1 MKEIFEGLAGK
12 LAGVWKSVFVAHA
25 KICIITGA
33 VAVSGTAAT
42 VTGVEYTKHNNSKNV
57 VQAQETEQETDSDT
71 SRLDKLNKIL
81 SETQKETEGGT
92 EAETEENSDSA
103 EELESLMEEALSS
116 DDTTSEELSQ
126 IIEAVA
132 DSGAVPV
139 VVKDMEELDIV
150 EDNSSEP
157 SREDAEVADSG
168 SEDTSSSDQIY
179 EVNQLVYGIDVS
191 RWQGDIDWSKVAA
204 DGITFA
210 MIKCGGGD
218 DGLYEDRKF
227 KQNIQGALANGIQV
241 GIYFYSGATDAKTA
255 YDEASFC
262 INLIKDYQITYP
274 VAFDWELNSGDY
286 DEVTQACETFCN
298 VVKSYGYQP
307 MVYTNR
313 NRWYSSF
320 DGEKLANKFKVW
332 MACYWSE
339 YYYTSTRWKYGDDLA
354 SFKWHYDMWQY
365 GVTDTVD
372 GIDGYVDMNIAFFG
386 YANYK
391 VNGAQDA
398 ALTVTNTNITRYL
411 GHDSGKLNAEVDF
424 MAGVKGVNSIG
435 YEMDVDYDIIDSSG
449 NSVDEEDA
457 LSQPGRYTV
466 RYSFKDPKSG
476 NISKDAVLNIV
487 DVTAK
492 LVTPDINVQADASG
506 RLPAGFSFVNGVS
519 GTNSLYENATLTQY
533 EVVRKNIA
541 TGEETTMSPEQA
553 LANVYGAKN
562 YTYSVVYYFDVP
574 KDGTVK
580 QTAQMT
586 VVVKESETEKETQK
600 ETESE
605 SQQET
610 ESESQ
615 KQTES
620 VSESQAETKG
630 LSAASK
636 KQSTSE
642 ETTFNN
648 K

>member
-1 MKEIFEGLAGK
+1 MKELLEGLAGK
-12 LAGVWKSVFVAHA
+12 LAGVGKSVFVAHA

-42 VTGVEYTKHNNSKNV
+42 VAGVEYVKHNNTNNV
-57 VQAQETEQETDSDT
+57 VQAQETEHESETETESE
-71 SRLDKLNKIL
+71 RLDKLNKIL
-81 SETQKETEGGT
+81 AETQEET
-92 EAETEENSDSA
+92 AEEESSSA

-116 DDTTSEELSQ
+116 DDTTSEELNQ

-132 DSGAVPV
+132 DSGAGPV
-139 VVKDMEELDIV
+139 AVKDIEELEVV

-157 SREDAEVADSG
+157 SREDAEVSDSG
-168 SEDTSSSDQIY
+168 TEETSSSDQIY

-274 VAFDWELNSGDY
+274 VAFDWELDGDY
-286 DEVTQACETFCN
+286 NSVTEACETFCN
-298 VVKSYGYQP
+298 VIKSYGYQP
-307 MVYTNR
+307 MVYSNR
-313 NRWYSSF
+313 NRWYNNF
-320 DGEKLANKFKVW
+320 NGEKLSNKFKVW
-332 MACYWSE
+332 MAAYWSE
-339 YYYTSTRWKYGDDLA
+339 YYYTSTRWTYGDDLA

-398 ALTVTNTNITRYL
+398 TLTVQNTNITRYL
-411 GHDSGKLNAEVDF
+411 GHDSGKLNEGVDF
-424 MAGVKGVNSIG
+424 MSGVKGVNSIG

-457 LSQPGRYTV
+457 LSQPDRYTV

-476 NISKDAVLNIV
+476 NITKDAVLNIV

-492 LVTPDINVQADASG
+492 LVTPDINVQSDASG

-519 GTNSLYENATLTQY
+519 GTNSLSENATLTQY
-533 EVVRKNIA
+533 EVIKRNIA
-541 TGEETTMSPEQA
+541 TGEEITLSPEQA
-553 LANVYGAKN
+553 LANVYDVKN

-574 KDGTVK
+574 KDGIVK
-580 QTAQMT
+580 QTAVMT
-586 VVVKESETEKETQK
+586 VIVKETETQK

-605 SQQET
+605 SQTETIRLSVAAKKQET
-610 ESESQ
+610 
-615 KQTES
+615 T
-620 VSESQAETKG
+620 
-630 LSAASK
+630 
-636 KQSTSE
+636 E
-642 ETTFNN
+642 ETVINN

>member
-1 MKEIFEGLAGK
+1 MKGFIEGLAGK
-12 LAGVWKSVFVAHA
+12 LAVVWKSVFVAHA

-42 VTGVEYTKHNNSKNV
+42 VTGVEYVKHNNTKNV
-57 VQAQETEQETDSDT
+57 VQAQETEHESETETESE
-71 SRLDKLNKIL
+71 RLDKLNKIL
-81 SETQKETEGGT
+81 VETQEET
-92 EAETEENSDSA
+92 AEEESSSV

-116 DDTTSEELSQ
+116 DDTTSEELNQ

-132 DSGAVPV
+132 DSGAGPV
-139 VVKDMEELDIV
+139 AVKDIEELEVV

-157 SREDAEVADSG
+157 SREDAEVSDSG
-168 SEDTSSSDQIY
+168 TEDASSSDQIY

-274 VAFDWELNSGDY
+274 VAFDWELDGDY
-286 DEVTQACETFCN
+286 NSVTEACETFCN
-298 VVKSYGYQP
+298 VIKSYGYQP
-307 MVYTNR
+307 MVYSNR
-313 NRWYSSF
+313 NRWYNNF
-320 DGEKLANKFKVW
+320 NGEKLSNKFKVW
-332 MACYWSE
+332 MAAYWSE
-339 YYYTSTRWKYGDDLA
+339 YYYTSTRWTYGDDLA

-411 GHDSGKLNAEVDF
+411 GHDSGKLNEGVDF
-424 MAGVKGVNSIG
+424 MSGVKGVNSIG
-435 YEMDVDYDIIDSSG
+435 YEMDVDYDIINSSG

-476 NISKDAVLNIV
+476 NITKDAVLNIV

-492 LVTPDINVQADASG
+492 LVTPDINVQSDASG

-519 GTNSLYENATLTQY
+519 GTNSLSENATLTQY
-533 EVVRKNIA
+533 EVIKRNIA
-541 TGEETTMSPEQA
+541 TGEEITMSPEQA
-553 LANVYGAKN
+553 LANVYDVKN

-580 QTAQMT
+580 QTAVMT
-586 VVVKESETEKETQK
+586 VIAKETETEKETQK
-600 ETESE
+600 ETETE
-605 SQQET
+605 SQTETRKLSVAAKKQET
-610 ESESQ
+610 
-615 KQTES
+615 T
-620 VSESQAETKG
+620 
-630 LSAASK
+630 
-636 KQSTSE
+636 E
-642 ETTFNN
+642 ETVINN

>member
-1 MKEIFEGLAGK
+1 MKELLEGLAGK
-12 LAGVWKSVFVAHA
+12 LAGVGKSVFVAHA

-42 VTGVEYTKHNNSKNV
+42 VTGVEYVKHNNTKNV
-57 VQAQETEQETDSDT
+57 VQAQETEHESETETESE
-71 SRLDKLNKIL
+71 RLDKLNKIL
-81 SETQKETEGGT
+81 VETQEET
-92 EAETEENSDSA
+92 AEEESSSV

-116 DDTTSEELSQ
+116 DDTTSEELNQ

-132 DSGAVPV
+132 DSGAGPV
-139 VVKDMEELDIV
+139 AVKDIEELEVV

-157 SREDAEVADSG
+157 SREDAEVSDSG
-168 SEDTSSSDQIY
+168 TEDTSSSDQIY

-274 VAFDWELNSGDY
+274 VAFDWELKIGDY
-286 DEVTQACETFCN
+286 DQVTQACETFCN

-307 MVYTNR
+307 MVYSNR
-313 NRWYSSF
+313 NRWYDNF
-320 DGEKLANKFKVW
+320 DGEKLAGKFKVW

-339 YYYTSTRWKYGDDLA
+339 YYYTSTRWAYGDDLA

-411 GHDSGKLNAEVDF
+411 GHDSGKLNEGVDF
-424 MAGVKGVNSIG
+424 MSGVKGVNSIG
-435 YEMDVDYDIIDSSG
+435 YEVDVDYDIIDSSG

-476 NISKDAVLNIV
+476 NITKDAVLNIV

-492 LVTPDINVQADASG
+492 LVTPDINVQADDSG
-506 RLPAGFSFVNGVS
+506 RLPAGFSFINGVS
-519 GTNSLYENATLTQY
+519 GTNSLSENATLTRY
-533 EVVRKNIA
+533 EVIRRNIA

-553 LANVYGAKN
+553 LVNVYDVKN

-580 QTAQMT
+580 QTAVMT
-586 VVVKESETEKETQK
+586 VIAKETETEKETQK
-600 ETESE
+600 ETETE
-605 SQQET
+605 SQTETRKLSVAAKKQET
-610 ESESQ
+610 
-615 KQTES
+615 T
-620 VSESQAETKG
+620 
-630 LSAASK
+630 
-636 KQSTSE
+636 E
-642 ETTFNN
+642 ETVINN

>member
-1 MKEIFEGLAGK
+1 MKGFIEGLAGK
-12 LAGVWKSVFVAHA
+12 LAVVWKSVFVAHA

-42 VTGVEYTKHNNSKNV
+42 VTGVEYVKHNNTKNV
-57 VQAQETEQETDSDT
+57 VQAQETEHESETETESE
-71 SRLDKLNKIL
+71 RLDKLNKIL
-81 SETQKETEGGT
+81 AETQEET
-92 EAETEENSDSA
+92 AEEESSSV

-116 DDTTSEELSQ
+116 DDTTSEELNQ

-132 DSGAVPV
+132 DSGAGPV
-139 VVKDMEELDIV
+139 AVKDIEELEVV

-157 SREDAEVADSG
+157 SREDAEVSDSG
-168 SEDTSSSDQIY
+168 TEETSSSDQIY

-274 VAFDWELNSGDY
+274 VAFDWELKTGDY
-286 DEVTQACETFCN
+286 DQVTQACETFCN

-307 MVYTNR
+307 MVYSNR
-313 NRWYSSF
+313 NRWYDNF
-320 DGEKLANKFKVW
+320 DGEKLAGKFKVW

-339 YYYTSTRWKYGDDLA
+339 YYYTSTRWAYGDDLA

-411 GHDSGKLNAEVDF
+411 GHDSEKLNEGVDF
-424 MAGVKGVNSIG
+424 MSGVKGVNSIG
-435 YEMDVDYDIIDSSG
+435 YEMDVDYDIINSSG

-476 NISKDAVLNIV
+476 NITKDAVLNIV

-492 LVTPDINVQADASG
+492 LVTPDINVQADDSG
-506 RLPAGFSFVNGVS
+506 RLPAGFSFINGVS
-519 GTNSLYENATLTQY
+519 GTNSLSENATLTRY
-533 EVVRKNIA
+533 EVIKRNIA

-553 LANVYGAKN
+553 LVNVYDVKN

-580 QTAQMT
+580 QTAVMT
-586 VVVKESETEKETQK
+586 VIAKETETEKETQK
-600 ETESE
+600 ETE
-605 SQQET
+605 T
-610 ESESQ
+610 
-615 KQTES
+615 
-620 VSESQAETKG
+620 ESQAETRK
-630 LSAASK
+630 LSVAAK
-636 KQSTSE
+636 KQETTE
-642 ETTFNN
+642 ETVINN

>member
-1 MKEIFEGLAGK
+1 MKGFIEGLAGK
-12 LAGVWKSVFVAHA
+12 LAVVWKSVFVAHA

-42 VTGVEYTKHNNSKNV
+42 VTGVEYVKHNNTKNV
-57 VQAQETEQETDSDT
+57 VQAQETEHESETETESE
-71 SRLDKLNKIL
+71 RLDKLNKIL
-81 SETQKETEGGT
+81 AETQEET
-92 EAETEENSDSA
+92 AEEESSSV

-116 DDTTSEELSQ
+116 DDTTSEELNQ

-132 DSGAVPV
+132 DSGAGPV
-139 VVKDMEELDIV
+139 AVKDIEELEVV

-157 SREDAEVADSG
+157 SREDAEVSDSG
-168 SEDTSSSDQIY
+168 TEETSSSDQIY

-274 VAFDWELNSGDY
+274 VAFDWELDGDY
-286 DEVTQACETFCN
+286 NSVTEACETFCN
-298 VVKSYGYQP
+298 VIKSYGYQP
-307 MVYTNR
+307 MVYSNR
-313 NRWYSSF
+313 NRWYNNF
-320 DGEKLANKFKVW
+320 NGEKLSNKFKVW
-332 MACYWSE
+332 MAAYWSE
-339 YYYTSTRWKYGDDLA
+339 YYYTSTRWTYGDDLA

-411 GHDSGKLNAEVDF
+411 GHDSEELNEGVDF
-424 MAGVKGVNSIG
+424 MSGVKGVNSIG
-435 YEMDVDYDIIDSSG
+435 YEMDVDYDIINSSG

-476 NISKDAVLNIV
+476 NITKDAVLNIV

-492 LVTPDINVQADASG
+492 LVTPDINVQSDVSG

-519 GTNSLYENATLTQY
+519 GTNSLSENATLTQY
-533 EVVRKNIA
+533 EVIKRNIA
-541 TGEETTMSPEQA
+541 TGEEITMSPEQA
-553 LANVYGAKN
+553 LANVYDVKN

-580 QTAQMT
+580 QTAVMT
-586 VVVKESETEKETQK
+586 VIAKETETEKETQK
-600 ETESE
+600 ETETE
-605 SQQET
+605 SQTETRKLSVAAKKQET
-610 ESESQ
+610 
-615 KQTES
+615 T
-620 VSESQAETKG
+620 
-630 LSAASK
+630 
-636 KQSTSE
+636 E
-642 ETTFNN
+642 ETVINN

>member
-1 MKEIFEGLAGK
+1 MKELLEGLAGK
-12 LAGVWKSVFVAHA
+12 LAGVGKSVFVAHA

-42 VTGVEYTKHNNSKNV
+42 VTGVEYVKHNNTKNV
-57 VQAQETEQETDSDT
+57 VQAQETERETETETESE
-71 SRLDKLNKIL
+71 RLDKLNKIL
-81 SETQKETEGGT
+81 AETQEET
-92 EAETEENSDSA
+92 AEEESSSA

-116 DDTTSEELSQ
+116 DDTTSEELNQ

-132 DSGAVPV
+132 DSGAGPV
-139 VVKDMEELDIV
+139 AVKDIEELEVV

-157 SREDAEVADSG
+157 SREDAEVTDSG
-168 SEDTSSSDQIY
+168 TEETSSSDQIY

-274 VAFDWELNSGDY
+274 VAFDWELDGDY
-286 DEVTQACETFCN
+286 NSVTEACETFCN
-298 VVKSYGYQP
+298 VIKSYGYQP
-307 MVYTNR
+307 MVYSNR
-313 NRWYSSF
+313 NRWYNNF
-320 DGEKLANKFKVW
+320 NGEKLSNKFKVW
-332 MACYWSE
+332 MAAYWSE
-339 YYYTSTRWKYGDDLA
+339 YYYTSTRWTYGDDLA

-398 ALTVTNTNITRYL
+398 TLTVQNTNITRYL
-411 GHDSGKLNAEVDF
+411 GHDSGKLNEGVDF
-424 MAGVKGVNSIG
+424 MSGVKGVNSIG

-457 LSQPGRYTV
+457 LSQQGRYTV

-476 NISKDAVLNIV
+476 NITKDAVLNIV

-492 LVTPDINVQADASG
+492 LVTPDINVQSDASG

-519 GTNSLYENATLTQY
+519 GTNSLSENATLTQY
-533 EVVRKNIA
+533 EVIERNIA
-541 TGEETTMSPEQA
+541 TGEEITMSPEQA
-553 LANVYGAKN
+553 LSNVYDVKN

-580 QTAQMT
+580 QTAVMT
-586 VVVKESETEKETQK
+586 VIAKETETEKETQK

-605 SQQET
+605 SQ
-610 ESESQ
+610 
-615 KQTES
+615 TES
-620 VSESQAETKG
+620 VSESQTETRK
-630 LSAASK
+630 LSVAAK
-636 KQSTSE
+636 KQETTE
-642 ETTFNN
+642 ETVINN

>member
-1 MKEIFEGLAGK
+1 MKGFIEGLAGK
-12 LAGVWKSVFVAHA
+12 LAVVWKSVFVAHA

-42 VTGVEYTKHNNSKNV
+42 VTGVEYVKHNNTKNV
-57 VQAQETEQETDSDT
+57 VQAQETEHESETETESE
-71 SRLDKLNKIL
+71 RLDKLNKIL
-81 SETQKETEGGT
+81 AETQEET
-92 EAETEENSDSA
+92 AEEESSSV

-116 DDTTSEELSQ
+116 DDTTSEELNQ

-132 DSGAVPV
+132 DSGAGPV
-139 VVKDMEELDIV
+139 AVKDIEELEVV

-157 SREDAEVADSG
+157 SREDAEVSDSG
-168 SEDTSSSDQIY
+168 TEETSSSDQIY

-227 KQNIQGALANGIQV
+227 RQNIQGALANGIQV

-274 VAFDWELNSGDY
+274 VAFDWELKTGDY
-286 DEVTQACETFCN
+286 DQVTQACETFCN

-307 MVYTNR
+307 MVYSNR
-313 NRWYSSF
+313 NRWYDNF
-320 DGEKLANKFKVW
+320 DGEKLAGKFKVW

-339 YYYTSTRWKYGDDLA
+339 YYYTSTRWAYGDDLA

-411 GHDSGKLNAEVDF
+411 GHDSGKLNEGVDF
-424 MAGVKGVNSIG
+424 MSGVKGVNSIG
-435 YEMDVDYDIIDSSG
+435 YEMDVDYDIINSSG

-476 NISKDAVLNIV
+476 DITKDAVLNIV

-492 LVTPDINVQADASG
+492 LVTPDINVQADDSG
-506 RLPAGFSFVNGVS
+506 RLPAGFSFINGVS
-519 GTNSLYENATLTQY
+519 GTNSLSENATLTRY
-533 EVVRKNIA
+533 EVIRRNIA

-553 LANVYGAKN
+553 LTNVYDVKN

-580 QTAQMT
+580 QTAVMT
-586 VVVKESETEKETQK
+586 VIAKEAETEKESQT
-600 ETESE
+600 ETEN
-605 SQQET
+605 
-610 ESESQ
+610 
-615 KQTES
+615 
-620 VSESQAETKG
+620 VSQAETRK
-630 LSAASK
+630 LSVSAK
-636 KQSTSE
+636 KQETTE
-642 ETTFNN
+642 ETVINN

>member
-1 MKEIFEGLAGK
+1 MKELLEGLAGK
-12 LAGVWKSVFVAHA
+12 LAGVGKSVFVAHA

-42 VTGVEYTKHNNSKNV
+42 VTGVEYVKHNNTKNV
-57 VQAQETEQETDSDT
+57 VQAQETEHESETETESE
-71 SRLDKLNKIL
+71 RLDKLNKIL
-81 SETQKETEGGT
+81 VETQEET
-92 EAETEENSDSA
+92 AEEESSSV

-116 DDTTSEELSQ
+116 DDTTSEELNQ

-132 DSGAVPV
+132 DSGAGPV
-139 VVKDMEELDIV
+139 AVKDIEELEVV

-157 SREDAEVADSG
+157 SREDTEVSDSG
-168 SEDTSSSDQIY
+168 TEETSSSDQIY

-274 VAFDWELNSGDY
+274 VAFDWELDGDY
-286 DEVTQACETFCN
+286 NSVTEACETFCN

-307 MVYTNR
+307 MVYSNR
-313 NRWYSSF
+313 NRWYNNF
-320 DGEKLANKFKVW
+320 NGEKLSNKFKVW
-332 MACYWSE
+332 MAAYWSE
-339 YYYTSTRWKYGDDLA
+339 YYYTSTRWTYGDDLA

-398 ALTVTNTNITRYL
+398 TLTVQNTNITRYL
-411 GHDSGKLNAEVDF
+411 GHDSGKLNEGVDF
-424 MAGVKGVNSIG
+424 MSGVKGVNSIG

-457 LSQPGRYTV
+457 LSQPDRYTA

-476 NISKDAVLNIV
+476 NITKDAVLNIV

-492 LVTPDINVQADASG
+492 LVTPDINVQSDASG

-519 GTNSLYENATLTQY
+519 GTNSLSENATLTQY
-533 EVVRKNIA
+533 EVIKRNIA
-541 TGEETTMSPEQA
+541 TGEEITLSPEQA
-553 LANVYGAKN
+553 LANVYDVKN

-574 KDGTVK
+574 KDGIVK
-580 QTAQMT
+580 QTAVMT
-586 VVVKESETEKETQK
+586 VIAKETETETETQK

-605 SQQET
+605 SQTETIRLSVAAKKQET
-610 ESESQ
+610 
-615 KQTES
+615 T
-620 VSESQAETKG
+620 
-630 LSAASK
+630 
-636 KQSTSE
+636 E
-642 ETTFNN
+642 ETVINN

>member
-1 MKEIFEGLAGK
+1 MKELLEGLAGK
-12 LAGVWKSVFVAHA
+12 LAGVGKSVFVAHA

-42 VTGVEYTKHNNSKNV
+42 VTGVEYVKHNNTKNV
-57 VQAQETEQETDSDT
+57 VQAQETERETETETESE
-71 SRLDKLNKIL
+71 RLDKLNKIL
-81 SETQKETEGGT
+81 AETQEET
-92 EAETEENSDSA
+92 AEEESSSA

-116 DDTTSEELSQ
+116 DDTTSEELNQ

-132 DSGAVPV
+132 DSGAGPV
-139 VVKDMEELDIV
+139 AVKDIEELEVV

-157 SREDAEVADSG
+157 SREDAEVTDSG
-168 SEDTSSSDQIY
+168 TEETSSSDQIY

-274 VAFDWELNSGDY
+274 VAFDWELDGDY
-286 DEVTQACETFCN
+286 NSVTEACETFCN
-298 VVKSYGYQP
+298 VIKSYGYQP
-307 MVYTNR
+307 MVYSNR
-313 NRWYSSF
+313 NRWYNNF
-320 DGEKLANKFKVW
+320 NGEKLSNKFKVW
-332 MACYWSE
+332 MAAYWSE
-339 YYYTSTRWKYGDDLA
+339 YYYTSTRWTYGDDLA

-398 ALTVTNTNITRYL
+398 TLTVQNTNITRYL
-411 GHDSGKLNAEVDF
+411 GHDSGKLNEGVDF
-424 MAGVKGVNSIG
+424 MSGVKGVNSIG

-476 NISKDAVLNIV
+476 NITKDAVLNIV

-492 LVTPDINVQADASG
+492 LVTPDINVQSDASG

-519 GTNSLYENATLTQY
+519 GTNSLSENATLTQY
-533 EVVRKNIA
+533 EVIKRNIA
-541 TGEETTMSPEQA
+541 TGEEITMSPEQA
-553 LANVYGAKN
+553 LANVYDVKN

-580 QTAQMT
+580 QTAVMT
-586 VVVKESETEKETQK
+586 VIAKETETEKESQT
-600 ETESE
+600 ETENV
-605 SQQET
+605 SQTETRKLSVAAKTQET
-610 ESESQ
+610 
-615 KQTES
+615 T
-620 VSESQAETKG
+620 
-630 LSAASK
+630 
-636 KQSTSE
+636 E
-642 ETTFNN
+642 ETVINN

>member
-1 MKEIFEGLAGK
+1 MKELLEGLAGK
-12 LAGVWKSVFVAHA
+12 LAGVGKSVFVAHA

-42 VTGVEYTKHNNSKNV
+42 VAGVEYVKHNNTNNV
-57 VQAQETEQETDSDT
+57 VQAQETEHESETETESE
-71 SRLDKLNKIL
+71 RLDKLNKIL
-81 SETQKETEGGT
+81 AETQEET
-92 EAETEENSDSA
+92 AEEESSSA

-116 DDTTSEELSQ
+116 DDTTSEELNQ

-132 DSGAVPV
+132 DSGAGPV
-139 VVKDMEELDIV
+139 AVKDIEELEVV

-157 SREDAEVADSG
+157 SREDAEVSDSG
-168 SEDTSSSDQIY
+168 TEETSSSDQIY

-274 VAFDWELNSGDY
+274 VAFDWELDGDY
-286 DEVTQACETFCN
+286 NSVTEACETFCN
-298 VVKSYGYQP
+298 VIKSYGYQP
-307 MVYTNR
+307 MVYSNR
-313 NRWYSSF
+313 NRWYNNF
-320 DGEKLANKFKVW
+320 NGEKLSNKFKVW
-332 MACYWSE
+332 MAAYWSE
-339 YYYTSTRWKYGDDLA
+339 YYYTSTRWTYGDDLA

-411 GHDSGKLNAEVDF
+411 GHDSEKLNEGVDF
-424 MAGVKGVNSIG
+424 MSGVKGVNSIG
-435 YEMDVDYDIIDSSG
+435 YEMDVDYDIINSSG

-476 NISKDAVLNIV
+476 NITKDAVLNIV

-492 LVTPDINVQADASG
+492 LVTPDINVQSDVSG

-519 GTNSLYENATLTQY
+519 GTNSLSENATLTQY
-533 EVVRKNIA
+533 EVIKRNIA
-541 TGEETTMSPEQA
+541 TGEEITMSPEQA
-553 LANVYGAKN
+553 LANVYDVKN

-580 QTAQMT
+580 QTAVMT
-586 VVVKESETEKETQK
+586 VIVKETETEKETQK
-600 ETESE
+600 ETE
-605 SQQET
+605 T
-610 ESESQ
+610 ES
-615 KQTES
+615 QTES
-620 VSESQAETKG
+620 VSESQTETRK
-630 LSAASK
+630 LSVAAK
-636 KQSTSE
+636 KQETTE
-642 ETTFNN
+642 ETVINN

>member
-1 MKEIFEGLAGK
+1 MKELLEGLAGK
-12 LAGVWKSVFVAHA
+12 LAGVGKSVFVAHA

-42 VTGVEYTKHNNSKNV
+42 VTGVEYVKHNNTKNV
-57 VQAQETEQETDSDT
+57 VQAQETEHESETETESE
-71 SRLDKLNKIL
+71 RLDKLNKIL
-81 SETQKETEGGT
+81 AETQEET
-92 EAETEENSDSA
+92 AEEESSSV

-116 DDTTSEELSQ
+116 DDTTSEELNQ

-132 DSGAVPV
+132 DSGAGPV
-139 VVKDMEELDIV
+139 AVKDIEELEVV

-157 SREDAEVADSG
+157 SREDAEVSDSG
-168 SEDTSSSDQIY
+168 TEETSSSDQIY

-274 VAFDWELNSGDY
+274 VAFDWELKTGDY
-286 DEVTQACETFCN
+286 DQVTQACETFCN

-307 MVYTNR
+307 MVYSNR
-313 NRWYSSF
+313 NRWYDNF
-320 DGEKLANKFKVW
+320 DGEKLAGKFKVW

-339 YYYTSTRWKYGDDLA
+339 YYYTSTRWAYGDDLA

-411 GHDSGKLNAEVDF
+411 GHDSEKLNEGVDF
-424 MAGVKGVNSIG
+424 MSGVKGVNSIG
-435 YEMDVDYDIIDSSG
+435 YEMDVDYDIINSSG

-476 NISKDAVLNIV
+476 NITKDAVLNIV

-492 LVTPDINVQADASG
+492 LVTPDINVQADDSG
-506 RLPAGFSFVNGVS
+506 RIPAGFSFINGVS
-519 GTNSLYENATLTQY
+519 GTNSLSENATLTRY
-533 EVVRKNIA
+533 EVIKRNIA
-541 TGEETTMSPEQA
+541 TGEEITMSPEQA
-553 LANVYGAKN
+553 LVNVYDVKN

-580 QTAQMT
+580 QTAVMT
-586 VVVKESETEKETQK
+586 VIAKEKETEKETQK
-600 ETESE
+600 ETETE
-605 SQQET
+605 SQTETRKLSVAAKKQET
-610 ESESQ
+610 
-615 KQTES
+615 T
-620 VSESQAETKG
+620 
-630 LSAASK
+630 
-636 KQSTSE
+636 E
-642 ETTFNN
+642 ETVINN

>member
-1 MKEIFEGLAGK
+1 MKELLESLAGK
-12 LAGVWKSVFVAHA
+12 LAVVWKSVFVAHA

-42 VTGVEYTKHNNSKNV
+42 VTGVGYVKHNNTKNV
-57 VQAQETEQETDSDT
+57 VQAQETEHESETETESE
-71 SRLDKLNKIL
+71 RLDKLNKIL
-81 SETQKETEGGT
+81 AETQEET
-92 EAETEENSDSA
+92 AEEESSSV

-116 DDTTSEELSQ
+116 DDTTSEELNQ

-132 DSGAVPV
+132 DSGAGPV
-139 VVKDMEELDIV
+139 AVKDIEELEVV

-157 SREDAEVADSG
+157 SREDAEVSDSG
-168 SEDTSSSDQIY
+168 TEETSSSDQIY

-307 MVYTNR
+307 MVYSNR

-320 DGEKLANKFKVW
+320 DGEKLAGKFKVW

-339 YYYTSTRWKYGDDLA
+339 YYYTSTRWAYGDDLA

-411 GHDSGKLNAEVDF
+411 GHDSEKLNEGVDF
-424 MAGVKGVNSIG
+424 MSGVKGVNSIG
-435 YEMDVDYDIIDSSG
+435 YEMDVNYDIINSSG

-476 NISKDAVLNIV
+476 NITKDAVLNIV

-492 LVTPDINVQADASG
+492 LVTPDINVQSDASG

-519 GTNSLYENATLTQY
+519 GTNSLSENATLTQY
-533 EVVRKNIA
+533 EVIKRNIA
-541 TGEETTMSPEQA
+541 TGEEITMSPEQA
-553 LANVYGAKN
+553 LANVYDVKN

-580 QTAQMT
+580 QTAVMT
-586 VVVKESETEKETQK
+586 VIAKETETEKETQK
-600 ETESE
+600 ETQKET
-605 SQQET
+605 ET
-610 ESESQ
+610 ES
-615 KQTES
+615 QTES
-620 VSESQAETKG
+620 VSESQTETESISQEETRK
-630 LSAASK
+630 LSVAAK
-636 KQSTSE
+636 KQETTE
-642 ETTFNN
+642 ETVINN

>member
-1 MKEIFEGLAGK
+1 MKELLEGLAGK
-12 LAGVWKSVFVAHA
+12 LEGVGKSVFVAHA

-42 VTGVEYTKHNNSKNV
+42 VTGVEYVKHNNTKNV
-57 VQAQETEQETDSDT
+57 VQAQETEHESETETESE
-71 SRLDKLNKIL
+71 RLDKLNKIL
-81 SETQKETEGGT
+81 VETQEET
-92 EAETEENSDSA
+92 AEEESSSV

-116 DDTTSEELSQ
+116 DDTTSEELNQ

-132 DSGAVPV
+132 DSGAGPV
-139 VVKDMEELDIV
+139 AVKDIEELEVV

-157 SREDAEVADSG
+157 SREDAEVSDSG
-168 SEDTSSSDQIY
+168 TEDTSSSDQIY

-274 VAFDWELNSGDY
+274 VAFDWELKTGDY
-286 DEVTQACETFCN
+286 DQVTQACETFCN

-307 MVYTNR
+307 MVYSNR
-313 NRWYSSF
+313 NRWYDNF
-320 DGEKLANKFKVW
+320 DGEKLAGKFKVW

-339 YYYTSTRWKYGDDLA
+339 YYYTSTRWAYGDDLA

-411 GHDSGKLNAEVDF
+411 GHDSGKLNEGVDF
-424 MAGVKGVNSIG
+424 MSGVKGVNSIG
-435 YEMDVDYDIIDSSG
+435 YEVDVDYDIIDSSE

-476 NISKDAVLNIV
+476 NITKDAVLNIV

-492 LVTPDINVQADASG
+492 LVTPDINVQADDSG
-506 RLPAGFSFVNGVS
+506 RLPAGFSFINGVS
-519 GTNSLYENATLTQY
+519 GTNSLSENATLTRY
-533 EVVRKNIA
+533 EVIRRNIA

-553 LANVYGAKN
+553 LVNVYDVKN

-580 QTAQMT
+580 QTAVMT
-586 VVVKESETEKETQK
+586 VIAKETETEKEKETQK
-600 ETESE
+600 ETETE
-605 SQQET
+605 SQTETRKLSVAAKKQET
-610 ESESQ
+610 
-615 KQTES
+615 T
-620 VSESQAETKG
+620 
-630 LSAASK
+630 
-636 KQSTSE
+636 E
-642 ETTFNN
+642 ETVINN

>member
-1 MKEIFEGLAGK
+1 MKELLEGLAGK
-12 LAGVWKSVFVAHA
+12 LAGVGKSVFVAHA

-42 VTGVEYTKHNNSKNV
+42 VTGVEYVKHNNTKNV
-57 VQAQETEQETDSDT
+57 VQAQETERETETETESE
-71 SRLDKLNKIL
+71 RLDKLNKIL
-81 SETQKETEGGT
+81 AETQEET
-92 EAETEENSDSA
+92 AEEESSSA

-116 DDTTSEELSQ
+116 DDTTSEELNQ

-132 DSGAVPV
+132 DSGAGPV
-139 VVKDMEELDIV
+139 AVKDIEELEVV

-157 SREDAEVADSG
+157 SREDAEVTDSG
-168 SEDTSSSDQIY
+168 TEETSSSDQIY

-274 VAFDWELNSGDY
+274 VAFDWELDGDY
-286 DEVTQACETFCN
+286 NSVTEACETFCN
-298 VVKSYGYQP
+298 VIKSYGYQP
-307 MVYTNR
+307 MVYSNR
-313 NRWYSSF
+313 NRWYNNF
-320 DGEKLANKFKVW
+320 NGEKLSNKFKVW
-332 MACYWSE
+332 MAAYWSE
-339 YYYTSTRWKYGDDLA
+339 YYYTSTRWTYGDDLA

-435 YEMDVDYDIIDSSG
+435 YEMDVDYDIIDSDG
-449 NSVDEEDA
+449 DYVDEEDA

-476 NISKDAVLNIV
+476 SITKDAVLNIV

-492 LVTPDINVQADASG
+492 LVTPDINVQSDASG

-519 GTNSLYENATLTQY
+519 GTNSLSENATLTQY
-533 EVVRKNIA
+533 EVIKRNIA
-541 TGEETTMSPEQA
+541 TGEEITMSPEQA
-553 LANVYGAKN
+553 LANVYDVKN

-580 QTAQMT
+580 QTAVMT
-586 VVVKESETEKETQK
+586 VIAKETETEKETQK
-600 ETESE
+600 ETETE
-605 SQQET
+605 SQ
-610 ESESQ
+610 S
-615 KQTES
+615 ES
-620 VSESQAETKG
+620 VSESQTETRK
-630 LSAASK
+630 LSVAAK
-636 KQSTSE
+636 KQETTE
-642 ETTFNN
+642 ETVINN

>member
-1 MKEIFEGLAGK
+1 MKGFIEGLAGK
-12 LAGVWKSVFVAHA
+12 LAVVWKSVFVAHA

-42 VTGVEYTKHNNSKNV
+42 VTGVEYVKHNNTKNV
-57 VQAQETEQETDSDT
+57 VQAQETEHESETETESE
-71 SRLDKLNKIL
+71 RLDKLNKIL
-81 SETQKETEGGT
+81 AETQEET
-92 EAETEENSDSA
+92 AEEENSSV

-116 DDTTSEELSQ
+116 DDTTSEELNQ

-132 DSGAVPV
+132 DSGAGPV
-139 VVKDMEELDIV
+139 AVKDIEELEVV

-157 SREDAEVADSG
+157 SREDAEVSDSG
-168 SEDTSSSDQIY
+168 TEETSSSDQIY

-274 VAFDWELNSGDY
+274 VAFDWELDGDY
-286 DEVTQACETFCN
+286 NSVTEACETFCN
-298 VVKSYGYQP
+298 VIKSYGYQP
-307 MVYTNR
+307 MVYSNR
-313 NRWYSSF
+313 NRWYNNF
-320 DGEKLANKFKVW
+320 NGEKLSNKFKVW
-332 MACYWSE
+332 MAAYWSE
-339 YYYTSTRWKYGDDLA
+339 YYYTSTRWTYGDDLA

-398 ALTVTNTNITRYL
+398 TLTVQNTNITRYL
-411 GHDSGKLNAEVDF
+411 GHDSGKLNEGVDF
-424 MAGVKGVNSIG
+424 MSGVKGVNSIG
-435 YEMDVDYDIIDSSG
+435 YEMDVDYDIINSSG

-476 NISKDAVLNIV
+476 DITKDAVLNIV

-492 LVTPDINVQADASG
+492 LVTPDINVQADDSG
-506 RLPAGFSFVNGVS
+506 RLPAGFSFINGVS
-519 GTNSLYENATLTQY
+519 GTNSLSENATLTRY
-533 EVVRKNIA
+533 EVIRRNIA

-553 LANVYGAKN
+553 LTNVYDVKN

-574 KDGTVK
+574 KDGIVK
-580 QTAQMT
+580 QTAVMT
-586 VVVKESETEKETQK
+586 VIAKEAETEKESQT
-600 ETESE
+600 ETEN
-605 SQQET
+605 
-610 ESESQ
+610 
-615 KQTES
+615 
-620 VSESQAETKG
+620 VSQAETRK
-630 LSAASK
+630 LSVSAK
-636 KQSTSE
+636 KQETTE
-642 ETTFNN
+642 ETVINN

>member
-1 MKEIFEGLAGK
+1 MKELLEGLAGK

-42 VTGVEYTKHNNSKNV
+42 VTGVEYVKHNNTKNV
-57 VQAQETEQETDSDT
+57 VQAQETEHESETETESE
-71 SRLDKLNKIL
+71 RLDKLNKIL
-81 SETQKETEGGT
+81 AETQEET
-92 EAETEENSDSA
+92 AEEESSSV

-116 DDTTSEELSQ
+116 DDTTSEELNQ

-132 DSGAVPV
+132 DSGAGPV
-139 VVKDMEELDIV
+139 AVKDIEELEVV

-157 SREDAEVADSG
+157 SREDAEVSDSG
-168 SEDTSSSDQIY
+168 TEDTSSSDQIY

-274 VAFDWELNSGDY
+274 VAFDWELKTGDY
-286 DEVTQACETFCN
+286 DQVTQACETFCN

-307 MVYTNR
+307 MVYSNR
-313 NRWYSSF
+313 NRWYDNF
-320 DGEKLANKFKVW
+320 DGEKLAGKFKVW

-339 YYYTSTRWKYGDDLA
+339 YYYTSTRWAYGDDLA

-411 GHDSGKLNAEVDF
+411 GHDSGKLNEGVDF
-424 MAGVKGVNSIG
+424 MSGVKGVNSIG
-435 YEMDVDYDIIDSSG
+435 YEMDVDYDIINSSG

-457 LSQPGRYTV
+457 LSQPGIYTV

-476 NISKDAVLNIV
+476 NITKDAVLNIV

-492 LVTPDINVQADASG
+492 LVTPDINVQADDSG
-506 RLPAGFSFVNGVS
+506 RLPAGFSFINGVS
-519 GTNSLYENATLTQY
+519 GTNSLSENATLTRY
-533 EVVRKNIA
+533 EVIKRNIA

-553 LANVYGAKN
+553 LVNVYDVKN

-580 QTAQMT
+580 QTAVMT
-586 VVVKESETEKETQK
+586 VIAKEKETEKETQK
-600 ETESE
+600 ETE
-605 SQQET
+605 T
-610 ESESQ
+610 ES
-615 KQTES
+615 QTES
-620 VSESQAETKG
+620 VSESQTETENVSQAETRK
-630 LSAASK
+630 LSVAAK
-636 KQSTSE
+636 KQETTE
-642 ETTFNN
+642 ETVINN

>member
-1 MKEIFEGLAGK
+1 MKELLEGLAGK
-12 LAGVWKSVFVAHA
+12 LAGVGKSVFVAHA

-42 VTGVEYTKHNNSKNV
+42 VTGVEYVKHNNTKNV
-57 VQAQETEQETDSDT
+57 VQAQETEHESETETESE
-71 SRLDKLNKIL
+71 RLDKLNKIL
-81 SETQKETEGGT
+81 VETQEET
-92 EAETEENSDSA
+92 AEEESSSV

-116 DDTTSEELSQ
+116 DDTTSEELNQ

-132 DSGAVPV
+132 DSGAGPV
-139 VVKDMEELDIV
+139 AVKDIEELEVV

-157 SREDAEVADSG
+157 SREDAEVSDSG
-168 SEDTSSSDQIY
+168 TEDTSSSDQIY

-274 VAFDWELNSGDY
+274 VAFDWELKTGDY
-286 DEVTQACETFCN
+286 DQVTQACETFCN

-307 MVYTNR
+307 MVYSNR
-313 NRWYSSF
+313 NRWYDNF
-320 DGEKLANKFKVW
+320 DGEKLAGKFKVW

-339 YYYTSTRWKYGDDLA
+339 YYYTSTRWAYGDDLA

-411 GHDSGKLNAEVDF
+411 GHDSGKLNEGVDF
-424 MAGVKGVNSIG
+424 MSGVKGVNSIG
-435 YEMDVDYDIIDSSG
+435 YEVDVDYDIIDSSG

-476 NISKDAVLNIV
+476 NITKDAVLNIV

-492 LVTPDINVQADASG
+492 LVTPDINVQADDSG
-506 RLPAGFSFVNGVS
+506 RLPAGFSFINGVS
-519 GTNSLYENATLTQY
+519 GTNSLSENATLTRY
-533 EVVRKNIA
+533 EVIRRNIA

-553 LANVYGAKN
+553 LVNVYDVKN

-580 QTAQMT
+580 QTAVMT
-586 VVVKESETEKETQK
+586 VIAKETETEKETQK
-600 ETESE
+600 ETETE
-605 SQQET
+605 SQTETRKLSVAAKKQET
-610 ESESQ
+610 
-615 KQTES
+615 TD
-620 VSESQAETKG
+620 ETVI
-630 LSAASK
+630 
-636 KQSTSE
+636 
-642 ETTFNN
+642 NN

>member
-1 MKEIFEGLAGK
+1 MKEFFAEVVSK
-12 LAGVWKSVFVAHA
+12 LSGVWKSVFVAHA
-25 KICIITGA
+25 KVCIITGA

-42 VTGVEYTKHNNSKNV
+42 VTGVEYVKHNNSKNV
-57 VQAQETEQETDSDT
+57 VQAQETEQETDSST
-71 SRLDKLNKIL
+71 MDKLNKIL
-81 SETQKETEGGT
+81 SETQKETEG
-92 EAETEENSDSA
+92 ETEEESDSN
-103 EELESLMEEALSS
+103 EELESLMEEVLSS
-116 DDTTSEELSQ
+116 DDTTSEELNQ
-126 IIEAVA
+126 IIQAVA
-132 DSGAVPV
+132 DSGAGPV
-139 VVKDMEELDIV
+139 AVKDIEDLDIV

-191 RWQGDIDWSKVAA
+191 RWQGDIDWSRVAA

-274 VAFDWELNSGDY
+274 VAFDWELKTGDY

-307 MVYTNR
+307 MVYSNR
-313 NRWYSSF
+313 NRWYDNF
-320 DGEKLANKFKVW
+320 DGEALANKFKVW

-411 GHDSGKLNAEVDF
+411 GHDSGNLNAGVDF
-424 MAGVKGVNSIG
+424 MSGVKGVNSIG
-435 YEMDVDYDIIDSSG
+435 YEMDVDYDIIDSDG
-449 NSVDEEDA
+449 DYVDEEDA
-457 LSQPGRYTV
+457 LSKPGRYIV

-476 NISKDAVLNIV
+476 NITKDAVLNIV

-506 RLPAGFSFVNGVS
+506 RLPAGFSFVNGVY
-519 GTNSLYENATLTQY
+519 GTNSLSENAILTQY
-533 EVVRKNIA
+533 EIIRRNIA

-553 LANVYGAKN
+553 LANVYDVKN

-580 QTAQMT
+580 QTAAMKII
-586 VVVKESETEKETQK
+586 VKEPETEK

-605 SQQET
+605 SQKET
-610 ESESQ
+610 ESISKSKIQ
-615 KQTES
+615 TVSASAKQERT
-620 VSESQAETKG
+620 T
-630 LSAASK
+630 
-636 KQSTSE
+636 E
-642 ETTFNN
+642 ETAFNN

>member
-1 MKEIFEGLAGK
+1 MKELLEGLAGK
-12 LAGVWKSVFVAHA
+12 LAGVGKSVFVAHA

-42 VTGVEYTKHNNSKNV
+42 VTGVEYVKHNNTKNV
-57 VQAQETEQETDSDT
+57 VQAQETERETETETESE
-71 SRLDKLNKIL
+71 RLDKLNKIL
-81 SETQKETEGGT
+81 AETQEET
-92 EAETEENSDSA
+92 AEEESSSA

-116 DDTTSEELSQ
+116 DDTTSEELNQ

-132 DSGAVPV
+132 DSGAGPV
-139 VVKDMEELDIV
+139 AVKDIEELEVV

-157 SREDAEVADSG
+157 SREDAEVTDSG
-168 SEDTSSSDQIY
+168 TEETSSSDQIY

-274 VAFDWELNSGDY
+274 VAFDWELDGDY
-286 DEVTQACETFCN
+286 NSVTEACETFCN
-298 VVKSYGYQP
+298 VIKSYGYQP
-307 MVYTNR
+307 MVYSNR
-313 NRWYSSF
+313 NRWYNNF
-320 DGEKLANKFKVW
+320 NGEKLSNKFKVW
-332 MACYWSE
+332 MAAYWSE
-339 YYYTSTRWKYGDDLA
+339 YYYTSTRWTYGDDLA

-411 GHDSGKLNAEVDF
+411 GHDSGKLNEGVDF
-424 MAGVKGVNSIG
+424 MSGVKGVNSIG

-476 NISKDAVLNIV
+476 NITKDAVLNIV

-492 LVTPDINVQADASG
+492 LVTPDINVQSDASG

-519 GTNSLYENATLTQY
+519 GTNSLSENATLTQY
-533 EVVRKNIA
+533 EVIKRNIA
-541 TGEETTMSPEQA
+541 TGEEITMSPEQA
-553 LANVYGAKN
+553 LANVYDVKN

-580 QTAQMT
+580 QTAVMT
-586 VVVKESETEKETQK
+586 VIAKETETEKESQT
-600 ETESE
+600 ETEN
-605 SQQET
+605 
-610 ESESQ
+610 
-615 KQTES
+615 
-620 VSESQAETKG
+620 VSQAETRK
-630 LSAASK
+630 LSVAAK
-636 KQSTSE
+636 KQDTTE
-642 ETTFNN
+642 ETVINN

>member
-1 MKEIFEGLAGK
+1 MKELLEGLAGK
-12 LAGVWKSVFVAHA
+12 LAGVGKSVFVAHA

-42 VTGVEYTKHNNSKNV
+42 VTGVEYVKHNNTKNV
-57 VQAQETEQETDSDT
+57 VQAQETERETETETESE
-71 SRLDKLNKIL
+71 RLDKLNKIL
-81 SETQKETEGGT
+81 AETQEET
-92 EAETEENSDSA
+92 AEEESSSA

-116 DDTTSEELSQ
+116 DDTTSEELNQ

-132 DSGAVPV
+132 DSGAGPV
-139 VVKDMEELDIV
+139 AVKDIEELEVV

-157 SREDAEVADSG
+157 SREDAEVSDSG
-168 SEDTSSSDQIY
+168 TEETSSSDQIY

-274 VAFDWELNSGDY
+274 VAFDWELDGDY
-286 DEVTQACETFCN
+286 NSVTEACETFCN
-298 VVKSYGYQP
+298 VIKSYGYQP
-307 MVYTNR
+307 MVYSNR
-313 NRWYSSF
+313 NRWYNNF
-320 DGEKLANKFKVW
+320 NGEKLSNKFKVW
-332 MACYWSE
+332 MAAYWSE
-339 YYYTSTRWKYGDDLA
+339 YYYTSTRWTYGDDLA

-398 ALTVTNTNITRYL
+398 TLTVQNTNITRYL
-411 GHDSGKLNAEVDF
+411 GHDSGKLNEGVDF
-424 MAGVKGVNSIG
+424 MSGVKGVNSIG

-476 NISKDAVLNIV
+476 NITKDAVLNIV

-492 LVTPDINVQADASG
+492 LVTPDINVQSDASG

-519 GTNSLYENATLTQY
+519 GTNSLSENATLTQY
-533 EVVRKNIA
+533 EVIKRNIA
-541 TGEETTMSPEQA
+541 TGEEITMSPEQA
-553 LANVYGAKN
+553 LSNVYDVKN

-580 QTAQMT
+580 QTAVMT
-586 VVVKESETEKETQK
+586 VIAKETETEKESQT
-600 ETESE
+600 ETEN
-605 SQQET
+605 
-610 ESESQ
+610 
-615 KQTES
+615 
-620 VSESQAETKG
+620 VSQAETRK
-630 LSAASK
+630 LSVAAK
-636 KQSTSE
+636 KQETTE
-642 ETTFNN
+642 ETVINN

>member
-1 MKEIFEGLAGK
+1 MKELLEGLAGK

-33 VAVSGTAAT
+33 VAVSGTSAT
-42 VTGVEYTKHNNSKNV
+42 VAGVGYVKHNNTKNV
-57 VQAQETEQETDSDT
+57 VQAQETEHESETETESE
-71 SRLDKLNKIL
+71 RLDKLNKIL
-81 SETQKETEGGT
+81 AETQEET
-92 EAETEENSDSA
+92 AEEESSSV

-116 DDTTSEELSQ
+116 DDTTSEELNQ

-132 DSGAVPV
+132 DSGAGPV
-139 VVKDMEELDIV
+139 AVKDIEELEVV

-157 SREDAEVADSG
+157 SREDAEVSDSG
-168 SEDTSSSDQIY
+168 TEETSSSDQIY

-307 MVYTNR
+307 MVYSNR

-320 DGEKLANKFKVW
+320 DGEKLAGKFKVW

-339 YYYTSTRWKYGDDLA
+339 YYYTSTRWAYGDDLA

-411 GHDSGKLNAEVDF
+411 GHDSGKLNEGVDF
-424 MAGVKGVNSIG
+424 MSGVKGVNSIG
-435 YEMDVDYDIIDSSG
+435 YEMDVDYDIINSSG

-476 NISKDAVLNIV
+476 NITKDAVLNIV

-492 LVTPDINVQADASG
+492 LVTPDINVQSDASG

-519 GTNSLYENATLTQY
+519 GTNSLSENATLTQY
-533 EVVRKNIA
+533 EVIKRNIA
-541 TGEETTMSPEQA
+541 TGEEITMSPEQA
-553 LANVYGAKN
+553 LANVYDVKN

-580 QTAQMT
+580 QTAVMT
-586 VVVKESETEKETQK
+586 VIAKETETEKETQK
-600 ETESE
+600 ETQKET
-605 SQQET
+605 ET
-610 ESESQ
+610 ES
-615 KQTES
+615 QTES
-620 VSESQAETKG
+620 VSESQTETESISQEETRK
-630 LSAASK
+630 LSVAAK
-636 KQSTSE
+636 KQETTE
-642 ETTFNN
+642 ETVINN

>member
-1 MKEIFEGLAGK
+1 MKELLEGLAGK
-12 LAGVWKSVFVAHA
+12 LAGVGKSVFVAHA

-42 VTGVEYTKHNNSKNV
+42 VTGVEYVKHNNTKNV
-57 VQAQETEQETDSDT
+57 VQAQETEHESETETESE
-71 SRLDKLNKIL
+71 RLDKLNKIL
-81 SETQKETEGGT
+81 VETQEET
-92 EAETEENSDSA
+92 AEEESSSV

-116 DDTTSEELSQ
+116 DDTTSEELNQ

-132 DSGAVPV
+132 DSGAGPV
-139 VVKDMEELDIV
+139 AVKDIEELEVV

-157 SREDAEVADSG
+157 SREDAEVSDSG
-168 SEDTSSSDQIY
+168 TEDTSSSDQIY

-274 VAFDWELNSGDY
+274 VAFDWELDGDY
-286 DEVTQACETFCN
+286 NSVTEACETFCN
-298 VVKSYGYQP
+298 VIKSYGYQP
-307 MVYTNR
+307 MVYSNR
-313 NRWYSSF
+313 NRWYNNF
-320 DGEKLANKFKVW
+320 NGEKLSNKFKVW
-332 MACYWSE
+332 MAAYWSE
-339 YYYTSTRWKYGDDLA
+339 YYYTSTRWTYGDDLA

-411 GHDSGKLNAEVDF
+411 GHDSGKLNEGVDF
-424 MAGVKGVNSIG
+424 MSGVKGVNSIG
-435 YEMDVDYDIIDSSG
+435 YEMDVDYDIINSSG

-476 NISKDAVLNIV
+476 NITKDAVLNIV

-492 LVTPDINVQADASG
+492 LVTPDINVQSDASG

-519 GTNSLYENATLTQY
+519 GTNSLSENATLTQY
-533 EVVRKNIA
+533 EVIKRNIA
-541 TGEETTMSPEQA
+541 TGEEITMSPEQA
-553 LANVYGAKN
+553 LANVYDVKN

-580 QTAQMT
+580 QTAVMT
-586 VVVKESETEKETQK
+586 VIAKETETEKETQK
-600 ETESE
+600 ETETE
-605 SQQET
+605 SQTETRKLSVAAKKQET
-610 ESESQ
+610 
-615 KQTES
+615 T
-620 VSESQAETKG
+620 
-630 LSAASK
+630 
-636 KQSTSE
+636 E
-642 ETTFNN
+642 ETVINN

>member
-1 MKEIFEGLAGK
+1 MKGFIEGLAGK
-12 LAGVWKSVFVAHA
+12 LAVVWKSVFVAHA

-42 VTGVEYTKHNNSKNV
+42 VTGVEYVKHNNTKNV
-57 VQAQETEQETDSDT
+57 VQAQETEHESETETESE
-71 SRLDKLNKIL
+71 RLDKLNKIL
-81 SETQKETEGGT
+81 AETQEET
-92 EAETEENSDSA
+92 AEEENSSV

-116 DDTTSEELSQ
+116 DDTTSEELNQ

-132 DSGAVPV
+132 DSGAGPV
-139 VVKDMEELDIV
+139 AVKDIEELEVV

-157 SREDAEVADSG
+157 SREDAEVSDSG
-168 SEDTSSSDQIY
+168 TEETSSSDQIY

-274 VAFDWELNSGDY
+274 VAFDWELKTGDY
-286 DEVTQACETFCN
+286 DQVTQACETFCN

-307 MVYTNR
+307 MVYSNR
-313 NRWYSSF
+313 NRWYDNF
-320 DGEKLANKFKVW
+320 DGEKLAGKFKVW

-339 YYYTSTRWKYGDDLA
+339 YYYTSTRWAYGDDLA

-411 GHDSGKLNAEVDF
+411 GHDSEKLNEGVDF
-424 MAGVKGVNSIG
+424 MSGVKGVNSIG
-435 YEMDVDYDIIDSSG
+435 YEMDVDYDIINSSG

-476 NISKDAVLNIV
+476 NITKDAVLNIV

-492 LVTPDINVQADASG
+492 LVTPDINVQADDSG
-506 RLPAGFSFVNGVS
+506 RLPAGFSFINGVS
-519 GTNSLYENATLTQY
+519 GTNSLSENATLTRY
-533 EVVRKNIA
+533 EVIKRNIA

-553 LANVYGAKN
+553 LVNVYDVKN

-580 QTAQMT
+580 QTAVMT
-586 VVVKESETEKETQK
+586 VIAKEKETEKETQK
-600 ETESE
+600 ETETE
-605 SQQET
+605 SQTETRKLSVAAKKQET
-610 ESESQ
+610 
-615 KQTES
+615 T
-620 VSESQAETKG
+620 
-630 LSAASK
+630 
-636 KQSTSE
+636 E
-642 ETTFNN
+642 ETVINN

>member
-1 MKEIFEGLAGK
+1 MKELLEGLAGK

-42 VTGVEYTKHNNSKNV
+42 VTGVEYVKHNNTKNV
-57 VQAQETEQETDSDT
+57 VQAQETEHESETESE
-71 SRLDKLNKIL
+71 RLDKLNKIL
-81 SETQKETEGGT
+81 AETQEET
-92 EAETEENSDSA
+92 AEEESSSA

-116 DDTTSEELSQ
+116 DDTTSEELNQ

-132 DSGAVPV
+132 DSGAGPV
-139 VVKDMEELDIV
+139 AVKDIEELEVV

-157 SREDAEVADSG
+157 SREDAEVSDSG
-168 SEDTSSSDQIY
+168 TEETSSSDQIY

-274 VAFDWELNSGDY
+274 VAFDWELDGDY
-286 DEVTQACETFCN
+286 NSVTEACETFCN
-298 VVKSYGYQP
+298 VIKSYGYQP
-307 MVYTNR
+307 MVYSNR
-313 NRWYSSF
+313 NRWYNNF
-320 DGEKLANKFKVW
+320 NGEKLSNKFKVW
-332 MACYWSE
+332 MAAYWSE
-339 YYYTSTRWKYGDDLA
+339 YYYTSTRWTYGDDLA

-398 ALTVTNTNITRYL
+398 TLTVTNTNITRYL
-411 GHDSGKLNAEVDF
+411 GHDSGKLNEGVDF
-424 MAGVKGVNSIG
+424 MSGVKGVNSIG
-435 YEMDVDYDIIDSSG
+435 YEMDVDYDIINSSG

-476 NISKDAVLNIV
+476 NITKDAVLNIV

-492 LVTPDINVQADASG
+492 LVTPDINVQADDSG
-506 RLPAGFSFVNGVS
+506 RLPAGFSFINGVS
-519 GTNSLYENATLTQY
+519 GTNSLSENATLTRY
-533 EVVRKNIA
+533 EVIRRNIA

-553 LANVYGAKN
+553 LVNVYDVKN

-580 QTAQMT
+580 QTAVMT
-586 VVVKESETEKETQK
+586 VIAKEKETEKETQK
-600 ETESE
+600 ETQKET
-605 SQQET
+605 ET
-610 ESESQ
+610 ES
-615 KQTES
+615 QTES
-620 VSESQAETKG
+620 VSESQTETENVSQTETRK
-630 LSAASK
+630 LSVAAK
-636 KQSTSE
+636 KQETTE
-642 ETTFNN
+642 ETVINN

>member
-1 MKEIFEGLAGK
+1 MKELLEGLAGK
-12 LAGVWKSVFVAHA
+12 LAGVGKSVFVAHA

-42 VTGVEYTKHNNSKNV
+42 VTGVEYVKHNNTKNV
-57 VQAQETEQETDSDT
+57 VQAQETEHESETETESE
-71 SRLDKLNKIL
+71 RLDKLNKIL
-81 SETQKETEGGT
+81 VETQEET
-92 EAETEENSDSA
+92 AEEESSSV

-116 DDTTSEELSQ
+116 DDTTSEELNQ

-132 DSGAVPV
+132 DSGAGPV
-139 VVKDMEELDIV
+139 AVKDIEELEVV

-157 SREDAEVADSG
+157 SREDAEVSDSG
-168 SEDTSSSDQIY
+168 TEDTSSSDQIY

-274 VAFDWELNSGDY
+274 VAFDWELKTGDY
-286 DEVTQACETFCN
+286 DQVTQACETFCN

-307 MVYTNR
+307 MVYSNR
-313 NRWYSSF
+313 NRWYDNF
-320 DGEKLANKFKVW
+320 DGEKLAGKFKVW

-339 YYYTSTRWKYGDDLA
+339 YYYTSTRWAYGDDLA

-411 GHDSGKLNAEVDF
+411 GHDSGKLNEGVDF
-424 MAGVKGVNSIG
+424 MSGVKGVNSIG
-435 YEMDVDYDIIDSSG
+435 YEVDVDYDIIDSSG

-476 NISKDAVLNIV
+476 NITKDAVLNIV

-492 LVTPDINVQADASG
+492 LVTPDINVQADDSG
-506 RLPAGFSFVNGVS
+506 RLPAGFSFINGVS
-519 GTNSLYENATLTQY
+519 GTNSLSENATLTRY
-533 EVVRKNIA
+533 EVIRRNIA

-553 LANVYGAKN
+553 LVNVYDVKN

-580 QTAQMT
+580 QTAVMT
-586 VVVKESETEKETQK
+586 VIAKETETEKETQK
-600 ETESE
+600 ETETE
-605 SQQET
+605 SQTETRKLSVVAKKQET
-610 ESESQ
+610 
-615 KQTES
+615 T
-620 VSESQAETKG
+620 
-630 LSAASK
+630 
-636 KQSTSE
+636 E
-642 ETTFNN
+642 ETVINN

>member
-1 MKEIFEGLAGK
+1 MKGFIEGLAGK
-12 LAGVWKSVFVAHA
+12 LAVVWKSVFVAHA

-42 VTGVEYTKHNNSKNV
+42 VTGVEYVKHNNTKNV
-57 VQAQETEQETDSDT
+57 VQAQETEHESETETESE
-71 SRLDKLNKIL
+71 RLDKLNKIL
-81 SETQKETEGGT
+81 AETQEET
-92 EAETEENSDSA
+92 AEEENSSV

-116 DDTTSEELSQ
+116 DDTTSEELNQ

-132 DSGAVPV
+132 DSGAGPV
-139 VVKDMEELDIV
+139 AVKDIEELEVV

-157 SREDAEVADSG
+157 SREDAEVSDSG
-168 SEDTSSSDQIY
+168 TEETSSSDQIY

-274 VAFDWELNSGDY
+274 VAFDWELDGDY
-286 DEVTQACETFCN
+286 NSVTEACETFCN
-298 VVKSYGYQP
+298 VIKSYGYQP
-307 MVYTNR
+307 MVYSNR
-313 NRWYSSF
+313 NRWYNNF
-320 DGEKLANKFKVW
+320 NGEKLSNKFKVW
-332 MACYWSE
+332 MAAYWSE
-339 YYYTSTRWKYGDDLA
+339 YYYTSTRWTYGDDLA

-411 GHDSGKLNAEVDF
+411 GHDSEKLNEGVDF
-424 MAGVKGVNSIG
+424 MSGVKGVNSIG
-435 YEMDVDYDIIDSSG
+435 YEMDVDYDIINSSG

-476 NISKDAVLNIV
+476 NITKDAVLNIV

-492 LVTPDINVQADASG
+492 LVTPDINVQADDSG
-506 RLPAGFSFVNGVS
+506 RLPAGFSFINGVS
-519 GTNSLYENATLTQY
+519 GTNSLSENATLTRY
-533 EVVRKNIA
+533 EVIKRNIA

-553 LANVYGAKN
+553 LVNVYDVKN

-580 QTAQMT
+580 QTAVMT
-586 VVVKESETEKETQK
+586 VIAKEKETEKETQK
-600 ETESE
+600 ETETE
-605 SQQET
+605 SQTETRKLSVAAKKQET
-610 ESESQ
+610 
-615 KQTES
+615 T
-620 VSESQAETKG
+620 
-630 LSAASK
+630 
-636 KQSTSE
+636 E
-642 ETTFNN
+642 ETVINN

>member
-1 MKEIFEGLAGK
+1 MKVLLKSLAGK
-12 LAGVWKSVFVAHA
+12 LSGIWKTVFVAHA
-25 KICIITGA
+25 KVCIITGA
-33 VAVSGTAAT
+33 VAVSGTAAA
-42 VTGVEYTKHNNSKNV
+42 VTGVEYVKHNNSKNV
-57 VQAQETEQETDSDT
+57 VQAQEIEQETDSDT

-81 SETQKETEGGT
+81 SETQKETEV
-92 EAETEENSDSA
+92 ETEGESDSA

-132 DSGAVPV
+132 DSGAGPV
-139 VVKDMEELDIV
+139 AVKDIEDLDIV

-227 KQNIQGALANGIQV
+227 RQNIQGALANGIQV

-339 YYYTSTRWKYGDDLA
+339 YYYTSTRWQYGDDLA
-354 SFKWHYDMWQY
+354 SFRWHYDMWQY

-398 ALTVTNTNITRYL
+398 TLTVTNTNITRYL

-435 YEMDVDYDIIDSSG
+435 YEMDVDYDIIDSDG
-449 NSVDEEDA
+449 DYVDEEDA

-476 NISKDAVLNIV
+476 NITKDAVLNIV

-492 LVTPDINVQADASG
+492 LVIPDINVQADTSG
-506 RLPAGFSFVNGVS
+506 RLPAGFSFVNGVY
-519 GTNSLYENATLTQY
+519 GTNSLSENATLTQY
-533 EVVRKNIA
+533 EVIRRNIA

-553 LANVYGAKN
+553 LTYVYDVKN

-580 QTAQMT
+580 QTAVMK
-586 VVVKESETEKETQK
+586 VMVKESETETESQK
-600 ETESE
+600 ET
-605 SQQET
+605 
-610 ESESQ
+610 
-615 KQTES
+615 
-620 VSESQAETKG
+620 V
-630 LSAASK
+630 SAA
-636 KQSTSE
+636 KQERTTE

>member
-1 MKEIFEGLAGK
+1 MKGFIEGLAGK
-12 LAGVWKSVFVAHA
+12 LAVVWKSVFVAHA

-42 VTGVEYTKHNNSKNV
+42 VTGVEYVKHNNTKNV
-57 VQAQETEQETDSDT
+57 VQAQETEHESETETESE
-71 SRLDKLNKIL
+71 RLDKLNKIL
-81 SETQKETEGGT
+81 AETQEET
-92 EAETEENSDSA
+92 AEEESSSV

-116 DDTTSEELSQ
+116 DDTTSEELNQ

-132 DSGAVPV
+132 DSGAGPV
-139 VVKDMEELDIV
+139 AVKDIEELEVV

-157 SREDAEVADSG
+157 SREDVEVSDSG
-168 SEDTSSSDQIY
+168 TEETSSSDQIY

-274 VAFDWELNSGDY
+274 VAFDWELKTGDY
-286 DEVTQACETFCN
+286 DQVTQACETFCN

-307 MVYTNR
+307 MVYSNR
-313 NRWYSSF
+313 NRWYDNF
-320 DGEKLANKFKVW
+320 DGEKLAGKFKVW

-339 YYYTSTRWKYGDDLA
+339 YYYTSTRWAYGDDLA

-411 GHDSGKLNAEVDF
+411 GHDSEKLNEGVDF
-424 MAGVKGVNSIG
+424 MSGVKGVNSIG
-435 YEMDVDYDIIDSSG
+435 YEMDVDYDIINSSG

-476 NISKDAVLNIV
+476 NITKDAVLNIV

-492 LVTPDINVQADASG
+492 LVTPDINVQADDSG
-506 RLPAGFSFVNGVS
+506 RLPAGFSFINGVS
-519 GTNSLYENATLTQY
+519 GTNSLSENATLTRY
-533 EVVRKNIA
+533 EVIKRNIA

-553 LANVYGAKN
+553 LVNVYDVKN

-580 QTAQMT
+580 QTAVMT
-586 VVVKESETEKETQK
+586 VIAKEKETEKETQK
-600 ETESE
+600 ETETE
-605 SQQET
+605 SQTETRKLSVAAKKQET
-610 ESESQ
+610 
-615 KQTES
+615 T
-620 VSESQAETKG
+620 
-630 LSAASK
+630 
-636 KQSTSE
+636 E
-642 ETTFNN
+642 ETVINN

>member
-1 MKEIFEGLAGK
+1 MKGFIEGLAGK
-12 LAGVWKSVFVAHA
+12 LAVVWKSVFVAHA

-42 VTGVEYTKHNNSKNV
+42 VTGVEYVKHNNTKNV
-57 VQAQETEQETDSDT
+57 VQAQETEHESETETESE
-71 SRLDKLNKIL
+71 RLDKLNKIL
-81 SETQKETEGGT
+81 AETQEET
-92 EAETEENSDSA
+92 AEEESSSV

-116 DDTTSEELSQ
+116 DDTTSEELNQ

-132 DSGAVPV
+132 DSGAGPV
-139 VVKDMEELDIV
+139 AVKDIEELEVV

-157 SREDAEVADSG
+157 SREDAEVSDSG
-168 SEDTSSSDQIY
+168 TEETSSSDQIY

-307 MVYTNR
+307 MVYSNR
-313 NRWYSSF
+313 NRWYDNF
-320 DGEKLANKFKVW
+320 DGEKLAGKFKVW

-339 YYYTSTRWKYGDDLA
+339 YYYTSTRWAYGDDLA

-411 GHDSGKLNAEVDF
+411 GHDSEKLNEGVDF
-424 MAGVKGVNSIG
+424 MSGVKGVNSIG
-435 YEMDVDYDIIDSSG
+435 YEMDVDYDIINSSG

-476 NISKDAVLNIV
+476 NITKDAVLNIV

-492 LVTPDINVQADASG
+492 LVTPDINVQADDSG
-506 RLPAGFSFVNGVS
+506 RLSAGFSFINGVS
-519 GTNSLYENATLTQY
+519 GTNSLSENATLTRY
-533 EVVRKNIA
+533 EVIKRNIA

-553 LANVYGAKN
+553 LVNVYDVKN

-580 QTAQMT
+580 QTAVMT
-586 VVVKESETEKETQK
+586 VIAKEKETEKETQK
-600 ETESE
+600 ETE
-605 SQQET
+605 T
-610 ESESQ
+610 ES
-615 KQTES
+615 QTES
-620 VSESQAETKG
+620 VSESQTETENVSQAETRK
-630 LSAASK
+630 LSVAAK
-636 KQSTSE
+636 KQETTE
-642 ETTFNN
+642 ETVINN

>member
-1 MKEIFEGLAGK
+1 MKGFIEGLAGK
-12 LAGVWKSVFVAHA
+12 LAVVWKSVFVAHA

-42 VTGVEYTKHNNSKNV
+42 VTGVEYVKHNNTKNV
-57 VQAQETEQETDSDT
+57 VQAQETEHESETETESE
-71 SRLDKLNKIL
+71 RLDKLNKIL
-81 SETQKETEGGT
+81 AETQEET
-92 EAETEENSDSA
+92 AEEESSSV

-116 DDTTSEELSQ
+116 DDTTSEELNQ

-132 DSGAVPV
+132 DSGAGPV
-139 VVKDMEELDIV
+139 AVKDIEELEVV

-157 SREDAEVADSG
+157 SREDAEVSDSG
-168 SEDTSSSDQIY
+168 TEETSSSDQIY

-274 VAFDWELNSGDY
+274 VAFDWELKTGDY
-286 DEVTQACETFCN
+286 DQVTQACETFCN

-307 MVYTNR
+307 MVYSNR
-313 NRWYSSF
+313 NRWYDNF
-320 DGEKLANKFKVW
+320 DGEKLAGKFKVW

-339 YYYTSTRWKYGDDLA
+339 YYYTSTRWAYGDDLA

-411 GHDSGKLNAEVDF
+411 GHDSEKLNEGVDF
-424 MAGVKGVNSIG
+424 MSGVKGVNSIG
-435 YEMDVDYDIIDSSG
+435 YEMDVDYDIINSSG

-476 NISKDAVLNIV
+476 NITKDAVLNIV

-492 LVTPDINVQADASG
+492 LVTPDINVQADDSG
-506 RLPAGFSFVNGVS
+506 RLPAGFSFINGVS
-519 GTNSLYENATLTQY
+519 GTNSLSENATLTRY
-533 EVVRKNIA
+533 EVIKRNIA

-553 LANVYGAKN
+553 LVNVYDVKN

-580 QTAQMT
+580 QTAVMT
-586 VVVKESETEKETQK
+586 VIAKETETEKETQK
-600 ETESE
+600 ETE
-605 SQQET
+605 T
-610 ESESQ
+610 ES
-615 KQTES
+615 QTES
-620 VSESQAETKG
+620 VSESQTETENVSQAETRK
-630 LSAASK
+630 LSVAAK
-636 KQSTSE
+636 KQETTE
-642 ETTFNN
+642 ETVINN

>member
-1 MKEIFEGLAGK
+1 MKELLEGLAGK
-12 LAGVWKSVFVAHA
+12 LAGVGKSVFVAHA

-42 VTGVEYTKHNNSKNV
+42 VTGVEYVKHNNTKNV
-57 VQAQETEQETDSDT
+57 VQAQETEHESETETESE
-71 SRLDKLNKIL
+71 RLDKLNKIL
-81 SETQKETEGGT
+81 VETQEET
-92 EAETEENSDSA
+92 AEEESSSV

-116 DDTTSEELSQ
+116 DDTTSEELNQ

-132 DSGAVPV
+132 DSGAGPV
-139 VVKDMEELDIV
+139 AVKDIEELEVV

-157 SREDAEVADSG
+157 SREDAEVSDSG
-168 SEDTSSSDQIY
+168 TEDTSSSDQIY

-274 VAFDWELNSGDY
+274 VAFDWELDGDY
-286 DEVTQACETFCN
+286 NSVTEACETFCN
-298 VVKSYGYQP
+298 VIKSYGYQP
-307 MVYTNR
+307 MVYSNR
-313 NRWYSSF
+313 NRWYNNF
-320 DGEKLANKFKVW
+320 NGEKLSNKFKVW
-332 MACYWSE
+332 MAAYWSE
-339 YYYTSTRWKYGDDLA
+339 YYYTSTRWTYGDDLA

-411 GHDSGKLNAEVDF
+411 GHDSGKLNEGVDF
-424 MAGVKGVNSIG
+424 MSGVKGVNSIG
-435 YEMDVDYDIIDSSG
+435 YEMDVDYDIINSSG

-476 NISKDAVLNIV
+476 NITKDAVLNIV

-492 LVTPDINVQADASG
+492 LVTPDINVQSDASG

-519 GTNSLYENATLTQY
+519 GTNSLSENATLTQY
-533 EVVRKNIA
+533 EVIKRNIA
-541 TGEETTMSPEQA
+541 TGEEITMSLEQA
-553 LANVYGAKN
+553 LANVYDVKN

-580 QTAQMT
+580 QTAVMT
-586 VVVKESETEKETQK
+586 VIAKETETEKETQK
-600 ETESE
+600 ETETE
-605 SQQET
+605 SQTETRKLSVAAKKQET
-610 ESESQ
+610 
-615 KQTES
+615 T
-620 VSESQAETKG
+620 
-630 LSAASK
+630 
-636 KQSTSE
+636 E
-642 ETTFNN
+642 ETVINN

>member
-1 MKEIFEGLAGK
+1 MKELLEGLAGK
-12 LAGVWKSVFVAHA
+12 LAGVGKSVFVAHA

-42 VTGVEYTKHNNSKNV
+42 VTGVEYVKHNNTKNV
-57 VQAQETEQETDSDT
+57 VQAQETEHESETETETESE
-71 SRLDKLNKIL
+71 RLDKLNKIL
-81 SETQKETEGGT
+81 AETQEET
-92 EAETEENSDSA
+92 AEEESSSV

-116 DDTTSEELSQ
+116 DDTTSEELNQ

-132 DSGAVPV
+132 DSGAGPV
-139 VVKDMEELDIV
+139 AVKDIEELEVV

-157 SREDAEVADSG
+157 SREDAEVSDSG
-168 SEDTSSSDQIY
+168 TEETSSSDQIY

-274 VAFDWELNSGDY
+274 VAFDWELDGDY
-286 DEVTQACETFCN
+286 NSVTEACETFCN
-298 VVKSYGYQP
+298 VIKSYGYQP
-307 MVYTNR
+307 MVYSNR
-313 NRWYSSF
+313 NRWYNNF
-320 DGEKLANKFKVW
+320 NGEKLSNKFKVW
-332 MACYWSE
+332 MAAYWSE
-339 YYYTSTRWKYGDDLA
+339 YYYTSTRWTYGDDLA

-398 ALTVTNTNITRYL
+398 TLTVQNTNITRYL
-411 GHDSGKLNAEVDF
+411 GHDSGKLNEGVDF
-424 MAGVKGVNSIG
+424 MSGVKGVNSIG
-435 YEMDVDYDIIDSSG
+435 YEMDVDYDIINSSE

-476 NISKDAVLNIV
+476 NITKDAVLNIV

-492 LVTPDINVQADASG
+492 LVTPDINVQSDASG

-519 GTNSLYENATLTQY
+519 GTNSLSENATLTQY
-533 EVVRKNIA
+533 EVIERNIA
-541 TGEETTMSPEQA
+541 TGEEITMSPEQA
-553 LANVYGAKN
+553 LANVYDVKN

-580 QTAQMT
+580 QTAVMT
-586 VVVKESETEKETQK
+586 VIAKETETEKESQT
-600 ETESE
+600 ETEN
-605 SQQET
+605 
-610 ESESQ
+610 
-615 KQTES
+615 
-620 VSESQAETKG
+620 VSQAETRK
-630 LSAASK
+630 LSVAAK
-636 KQSTSE
+636 KQETTE
-642 ETTFNN
+642 ETVINN

>member
-1 MKEIFEGLAGK
+1 MKELLEGLAGK
-12 LAGVWKSVFVAHA
+12 LAGVGKSVFVAHA

-42 VTGVEYTKHNNSKNV
+42 VTGVEYVKHNNTKNV
-57 VQAQETEQETDSDT
+57 VQAQETEHESETETESE
-71 SRLDKLNKIL
+71 RLDKLNKIL
-81 SETQKETEGGT
+81 VETQEET
-92 EAETEENSDSA
+92 AEEESSSV

-116 DDTTSEELSQ
+116 DDTTSEELNQ

-132 DSGAVPV
+132 DSGAGPV
-139 VVKDMEELDIV
+139 AVKDIEELEVV

-157 SREDAEVADSG
+157 SREDAEVSDSG
-168 SEDTSSSDQIY
+168 TEDTSSSDQIY

-274 VAFDWELNSGDY
+274 VAFDWELKTGDY
-286 DEVTQACETFCN
+286 DQVTQACETFCN

-307 MVYTNR
+307 MVYSNR
-313 NRWYSSF
+313 NRWYDNF
-320 DGEKLANKFKVW
+320 DGEKLAGKFKVW

-339 YYYTSTRWKYGDDLA
+339 YYYTSTRWAYGDDLA

-411 GHDSGKLNAEVDF
+411 GHDSGKLNEGVDF
-424 MAGVKGVNSIG
+424 MSGVKGVNSIG
-435 YEMDVDYDIIDSSG
+435 YEVDVDYDIIDFSG

-476 NISKDAVLNIV
+476 NITKDAVLNIV

-492 LVTPDINVQADASG
+492 LVTPDINVQADDSG
-506 RLPAGFSFVNGVS
+506 RLPAGFSFINGVS
-519 GTNSLYENATLTQY
+519 GTNSLSENATLTRY
-533 EVVRKNIA
+533 EVIRRNIA

-553 LANVYGAKN
+553 LVNVYDVKN

-580 QTAQMT
+580 QTAVMT
-586 VVVKESETEKETQK
+586 VIAKETETEKETQK
-600 ETESE
+600 ETETE
-605 SQQET
+605 SQTETRKLSVAAKKQET
-610 ESESQ
+610 
-615 KQTES
+615 T
-620 VSESQAETKG
+620 
-630 LSAASK
+630 
-636 KQSTSE
+636 E
-642 ETTFNN
+642 ETVINN

>member
-1 MKEIFEGLAGK
+1 MKELLEGLAGK
-12 LAGVWKSVFVAHA
+12 LAGVGKSVFVAHA

-42 VTGVEYTKHNNSKNV
+42 VTGVEYVKHNNTKNV
-57 VQAQETEQETDSDT
+57 VQAQETEHETETETESE
-71 SRLDKLNKIL
+71 RLDKLNKIL
-81 SETQKETEGGT
+81 AETQEET
-92 EAETEENSDSA
+92 AEEESSSA

-116 DDTTSEELSQ
+116 DDTTSEELNQ

-132 DSGAVPV
+132 DSGAGPV
-139 VVKDMEELDIV
+139 AVKDIEELEVV

-157 SREDAEVADSG
+157 SREDAEVTDSG
-168 SEDTSSSDQIY
+168 TEETSSSDQIY

-274 VAFDWELNSGDY
+274 VAFDWELDGDY
-286 DEVTQACETFCN
+286 NSVTEACETFCN

-307 MVYTNR
+307 MVYSNR
-313 NRWYSSF
+313 NRWYNNF
-320 DGEKLANKFKVW
+320 NGEKLSNKFKVW
-332 MACYWSE
+332 MAAYWSE
-339 YYYTSTRWKYGDDLA
+339 YYYTSTRWTYGDDLA

-398 ALTVTNTNITRYL
+398 TLTVQNTNITRYL
-411 GHDSGKLNAEVDF
+411 GHDSGKLNEGVDF
-424 MAGVKGVNSIG
+424 MSGVKGVNSIG

-457 LSQPGRYTV
+457 LSQPDRYTV

-476 NISKDAVLNIV
+476 NITKDAVLNIV

-492 LVTPDINVQADASG
+492 LVTPDINVQSDASG

-519 GTNSLYENATLTQY
+519 GTNSLSENATLTQY
-533 EVVRKNIA
+533 EVIKRNIA
-541 TGEETTMSPEQA
+541 TGEEITLSPEQA
-553 LANVYGAKN
+553 LANVYDVKN

-574 KDGTVK
+574 KDGIVK
-580 QTAQMT
+580 QTAVMT
-586 VVVKESETEKETQK
+586 VIVKETETQK

-605 SQQET
+605 SQTETRKLSVVAKKQET
-610 ESESQ
+610 
-615 KQTES
+615 T
-620 VSESQAETKG
+620 
-630 LSAASK
+630 
-636 KQSTSE
+636 E
-642 ETTFNN
+642 ETVINN